1 MNFNRAV
8 IKVGSALVAP
18 SKKGCSGQYI
28 LAISQFITQCQK
40 LGKEI
45 ILVSS
50 GGVAAGRTVIQHGT
64 PIIISN

>member
-18 SKKGCSGQYI
+18 TSDGCSGQYI
-28 LAISQFITQCQK
+28 LAIAQFITTCHQQ
-40 LGKEI
+40 GKEI

-50 GGVAAGRTVIQHGT
+50 GGVAAGRTVIQHG
-64 PIIISN
+64 